1 MNLLKSNLESLLTNK
16 GENLDQFLEKNNVQ
30 NVLDLRIGTLKEF
43 CSCENVHLDNL
54 LHHNLTVDKEK
65 LKKLKLLILD
75 VDGVMTDG
83 GMYYSQRGDEIKKY
97 NTKDGMG
104 IIEARKHGIEFGI
117 ISSGFKM
124 EIVKA
129 RADVLKI
136 EHFYVGREPKLEIL
150 TKWRDR
156 LGIEFSEMGII
167 GDDINDLEIMKT
179 VGFSVAPSDAVS
191 VVKAQVDLVL
201 NSKGGDGCIR
211 EFLDYYAL
219 DKPLIK

>member
-1 MNLLKSNLESLLTNK
+1 MNLLKPNLELILSNK
-16 GENLDQFLEKNNVQ
+16 GDSLGQFLANNNAQ
-30 NVLDLRIGTLKEF
+30 SVLDLKMGTLVDL
-43 CSCENVHLDNL
+43 CSTEGVQLDNL
-54 LHHNLTVDKEK
+54 LNYNLSIDKEK

-104 IIEARKHGIEFGI
+104 IFKARNYGIEFGI

-136 EHFYVGREPKLEIL
+136 EHFYVGRDPKIEIL
-150 TKWRDR
+150 TKWKDR
-156 LGIEFSEMGII
+156 LGIDFSEMGII

-179 VGFSVAPSDAVS
+179 VGFSAAPADAVS
-191 VVKAQVDLVL
+191 VIKSQVDLVL
-201 NSKGGDGCIR
+201 NTKGGDGCIR
-211 EFLDYYAL
+211 ELLDYYVL
-219 DKPLIK
+219 DKPLTD